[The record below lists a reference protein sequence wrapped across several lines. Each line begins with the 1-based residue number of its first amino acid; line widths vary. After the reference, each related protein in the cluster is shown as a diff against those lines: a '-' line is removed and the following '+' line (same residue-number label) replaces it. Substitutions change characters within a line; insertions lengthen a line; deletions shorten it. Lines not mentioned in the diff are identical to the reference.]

1 MIGKKYHNWQK
12 LPGKCCELV
21 KNTEIIIAS
30 RDLLMDK
37 YYFLT
42 SLWVAGRAFAKKL
55 PSFHESWHA
64 VCIYIRQ
71 LATL

>member
-1 MIGKKYHNWQK
+1 MIIVRW
-12 LPGKCCELV
+12 ELQ
-21 KNTEIIIAS
+21 
-30 RDLLMDK
+30 RDK

-55 PSFHESWHA
+55 PGFYKSWHA